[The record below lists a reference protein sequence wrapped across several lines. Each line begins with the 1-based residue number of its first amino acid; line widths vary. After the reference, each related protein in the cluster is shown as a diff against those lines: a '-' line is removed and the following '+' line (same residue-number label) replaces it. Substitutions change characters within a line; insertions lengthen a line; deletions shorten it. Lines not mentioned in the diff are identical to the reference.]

1 MTTRIHWT
9 ASSPTVII
17 ITIFLQNRFG
27 WEYWQY
33 NALMCGVV
41 LILLFLVAHKNTKNI
56 ALFFSMFLIY
66 PFVDSVMQKRFF
78 YAFILSIIAILCQ
91 KNRKYKTCIFAIVF
105 ALGFHFSAIIMIPYL
120 LMDIILKRN
129 PRLIWIILAIEVY
142 VLSFQRGILN
152 ALLNANSSKVQ
163 AYMTSN
169 ISIKAGI
176 MFIVAQ
182 CIFVILTLFIENKD
196 LFFKNIGINARDN
209 FIMRVNIFSLI
220 FLPLLMMDAIFFRY
234 YRIIMVVSYFELA
247 DRIDGSFLI
256 NDVRYYLTWLYIVA
270 LAVFQIF
277 TISSG
282 SLEWNVFLDTM
293 FKYNQF
299 LKAFGG

>member
-1 MTTRIHWT
+1 M
-9 ASSPTVII
+9 
-17 ITIFLQNRFG
+17 
-27 WEYWQY
+27 
-33 NALMCGVV
+33 
-41 LILLFLVAHKNTKNI
+41 
-56 ALFFSMFLIY
+56 
-66 PFVDSVMQKRFF
+66 
-78 YAFILSIIAILCQ
+78 
-91 KNRKYKTCIFAIVF
+91 F